1 MSRPALSLLMLAS
14 IAPAQLR
21 LLQAEDLPARRSAA
35 AVLTFGLQ
43 ALRGDDGEPRFRAA
57 LATAAECLPAG
68 SNAHAV
74 LDALRTRPEPP
85 PALAAAAGE
94 LRDDLEFTPL
104 LQAPLPEGVP
114 GFTVLDEVELRHYP
128 QYRMVRTSMKGGS
141 VGAFWPLFRHIQSH
155 DISMTTPVQIDFRA
169 DGDRERQHA
178 MAFLYGS
185 PTLGDK
191 GPDGAVEVVDMPPT
205 TVLTIGSRGYDRA
218 ARIDELRQRL
228 TAWLDV
234 HPEWQADG
242 PMRMMGYNSPM
253 VPEAKRC
260 FEVQIPLRAATP
272 PPATDATAPRESV

>member
-1 MSRPALSLLMLAS
+1 MFRHALPLLMLATV
-14 IAPAQLR
+14 APAQLR

-68 SNAHAV
+68 SNARAV
-74 LDALRTRPEPP
+74 LDALRARQEPP
-85 PALAAAAGE
+85 QALAAAAAE

-104 LQAPLPEGVP
+104 LQAPLPAGVP

-128 QYRMVRTSMKGGS
+128 QYRMVRTDMKGGS

-155 DISMTTPVQIDFRA
+155 DIGMTTPVQIDFRA
-169 DGDRERQHA
+169 DGERQRQHA

-185 PTLGDK
+185 PTLGTQ
-191 GPDGAVEVVDMPPT
+191 GPDGAVEVVDVPPT
-205 TVLTIGSRGYDRA
+205 TVLTIGARGYDRA
-218 ARIDELRQRL
+218 ARIDEMRQRL
-228 TAWLDV
+228 DDWLAE
-234 HPEWQADG
+234 HPEWQAAG
-242 PMRMMGYNSPM
+242 PLRLMGYNSPM

-260 FEVQIPLRAATP
+260 FEVQIPLRAATAAAP
-272 PPATDATAPRESV
+272 PREPA